1 MPATVATPE
10 GRVKAAVNKSLVSAG
25 AYRHCAVQNGMG
37 APALDYHV
45 CHHGVY
51 AGIETKAPGKHP
63 TARQTRT
70 MRDVIDAGGAVFL
83 IDSSE
88 GNDMAQLVGW
98 LLKPVPG
105 FISQSATVWLTS
117 KDSNDSRDD

>member
-1 MPATVATPE
+1 
-10 GRVKAAVNKSLVSAG
+10 
-25 AYRHCAVQNGMG
+25 
-37 APALDYHV
+37 
-45 CHHGVY
+45 
-51 AGIETKAPGKHP
+51 
-63 TARQTRT
+63 